1 MEVII
6 TSKLTKAKRTL
17 LEKIPLVKKY
27 LKIDIRFI
35 FLID

>member
-6 TSKLTKAKRTL
+6 ISILAKAKRNL
-17 LEKIPLVKKY
+17 LENRPLVKKY
-27 LKIDIRFI
+27 LKIDMRFI